1 MIYVV
6 KKIEN
11 ESDFKR
17 INCFFRYEYTSRK
30 DILFVLDGESSLDYL
45 KRKNEISFFGRIILI
60 LFSKKEENLL
70 PLEASLFSLQE
81 KKNNLFITNGNVY
94 FSYGEKS
101 FFIGKEET
109 KGPKFDFYIND
120 FCLGETIIKRF
131 DFFKISN
138 LDYLYFQSPKGNSQ
152 KELQNKILS
161 NPDGFLYDQNR
172 LLTNLKEEDLPEY
185 YVRLYSSFE
194 FSYVSSANVR
204 KIEYRPSNSSSFLEN
219 DSLNIFYKS
228 KDNKNKSNLTI
239 SGNCIIDFLL
249 ACLKYSTVS
258 EIEMFEAINK
268 KVRLYNLNHPNS
280 KRNEPFFEN
289 KFKNFN

>member
-17 INCFFRYEYTSRK
+17 INCFFRYEYTSKK

-204 KIEYRPSNSSSFLEN
+204 KIEYRSSNSSSFLEN

-228 KDNKNKSNLTI
+228 KDSKNKSNLTI